1 MTSTQ
6 ERPDLAVTGDPVL
19 PAASRPAGL
28 LTAVGIR
35 DAERDAAALAW
46 AVDDAAPGLDTL
58 HVVHAYAPLPPE
70 AVVPTRELTDRHR
83 AAREVAARAVQ
94 LVGADGSLLR
104 ASGSAI
110 PGAAVDVLGEIAAI
124 VDLLV
129 IGDDTATEP
138 AGTSTTRAVLGQ
150 ARCPVVA
157 VPPAGHPPAP
167 HPPARGPVTVVV
179 GPDGLDDSVMHLA
192 LDAARRR
199 GATLQASL
207 AWTALHRGPVSRPDV
222 AAVQEQFDI
231 RLARW
236 RAAYPD
242 VPFVGRIELGEDWPQ
257 LLRRHSSL
265 IVAGR
270 GEADPLFSTSPA
282 GQQRC
287 PVLVVPIR

>member
-58 HVVHAYAPLPPE
+58 HVVHAYAPLPAD

-83 AAREVAARAVQ
+83 AAREVAARAVR

-104 ASGSAI
+104 ASGAAI

-129 IGDDTATEP
+129 IGDDTAAGP
-138 AGTSTTRAVLGQ
+138 AVSTTRAVLGQ
-150 ARCPVVA
+150 ARCRSWPC
-157 VPPAGHPPAP
+157 
-167 HPPARGPVTVVV
+167 RLPVT
-179 GPDGLDDSVMHLA
+179 P
-192 LDAARRR
+192 RRR
-199 GATLQASL
+199 TRPPGVRSPSWWAPT
-207 AWTALHRGPVSRPDV
+207 AWTTV
-222 AAVQEQFDI
+222 
-231 RLARW
+231 
-236 RAAYPD
+236 
-242 VPFVGRIELGEDWPQ
+242 
-257 LLRRHSSL
+257 
-265 IVAGR
+265 
-270 GEADPLFSTSPA
+270 
-282 GQQRC
+282 
-287 PVLVVPIR
+287 